1 MADGVYN
8 GMPASELPDLQWR
21 LAGSADAGV
30 EMARLPDGQIA
41 VRNAADPAG
50 PALIYTKAEIEALIG
65 GAQDGDFDA
74 LLRLSP
80 GGTTPRTPDVGA
92 VGPDRK
98 NRDRIRPAR
107 TDEDPRYRA
116 PHPRHPRHPVIRA
129 GARTTRCAVKT
140 AYPLGGRPCPGLR
153 AGARTSR
160 PRLRRMIGSSGE
172 VG

>member
-21 LAGSADAGV
+21 LAGSTDAGV

-80 GGTTPRTPDVGA
+80 GRRPPMSAPTRGRTAVPSRRPILWGTTLP
-92 VGPDRK
+92 
-98 NRDRIRPAR
+98 
-107 TDEDPRYRA
+107 RA
-116 PHPRHPRHPVIRA
+116 PRWRA
-129 GARTTRCAVKT
+129 DE
-140 AYPLGGRPCPGLR
+140 P
-153 AGARTSR
+153 S
-160 PRLRRMIGSSGE
+160 E
-172 VG
+172 VAADDREFW